1 MSEHDPDPANPP
13 NPPPP
18 YDKSNEFNKTHK
30 KPEKKLDKSLR
41 AKKTTKT
48 MNPEPKVVMKHEGL
62 EDKEVRDE
70 VGKKDGVVKGVFGNE
85 PNTNVSAMFPEL
97 NSANLSKNSYDSGI
111 IFDSM
116 PKIPPPGNN
125 NVESMRN
132 NRNEVGMSSG
142 VKDFE
147 MHENSS
153 HKKFVSFSN
162 AVQGTNFV
170 GDNKLML
177 VPCTTKEGR
186 KVMDM
191 DPIIEEGIK
200 NWGLTVAGHFVGFK
214 ISYREIVG
222 HLKRMWRPY
231 QLDEINIVR
240 PKAVVNVVKGNNL
253 NAVKASACWV

>member
-1 MSEHDPDPANPP
+1 MTPATSSTASAASLIVAHKSFGFKLIRDDVTKVGLVSE
-13 NPPPP
+13 
-18 YDKSNEFNKTHK
+18 
-30 KPEKKLDKSLR
+30 
-41 AKKTTKT
+41 
-48 MNPEPKVVMKHEGL
+48 EGL

-70 VGKKDGVVKGVFGNE
+70 VGKKDGVVKGVLEYDTSILIF
-85 PNTNVSAMFPEL
+85 EL
-97 NSANLSKNSYDSGI
+97 NPILNLVLALIVVLKGLL
-111 IFDSM
+111 
-116 PKIPPPGNN
+116 
-125 NVESMRN
+125 RN
-132 NRNEVGMSSG
+132 MLEI
-142 VKDFE
+142 
-147 MHENSS
+147 
-153 HKKFVSFSN
+153 VSSN

-253 NAVKASACWV
+253 NAVKASRLLCLK